1 MKCSAEIMVKLG
13 NCLPMHFNSI
23 QYKCDAQILYKLA
36 NNLHKNFNLQ
46 PLSKWKEDAKARQ
59 GFSLQIILSIL
70 ECNTKSVKIL
80 GH

>member
-1 MKCSAEIMVKLG
+1 MKCSAQIMVKMG
-13 NCLPMHFNSI
+13 NYLPIHFNLL

-46 PLSKWKEDAKARQ
+46 PLSKWKEDAKARKR
-59 GFSLQIILSIL
+59 FSLQIILSIL
-70 ECNTKSVKIL
+70 ECNTKSAKVL